1 MDKRKAEQ
9 LAETELESYRS
20 LQYET
25 IAAKLGTQECFERE
39 TEDGNKYSVEVDFFY
54 DDAEERNIRVTAM
67 ISNSFWTSISPFSS
81 DFIVAPD
88 GSFIGE

>member
-1 MDKRKAEQ
+1 MDKIEAEQ
-9 LAETELESYRS
+9 LAEMELESYRS
-20 LQYET
+20 LKYEA
-25 IAAKLGTQECFERE
+25 IATKLGTQDCFERE

-54 DDAEERNIRVTAM
+54 DDAEEGNIRVIAM
-67 ISNSFWTSISPFSS
+67 ISNSLWTSISPFSS